1 MSSRWVSEWAASP
14 ISHFYLPSLK
24 WSSLAAL
31 AAETTKYTTTTTY
44 CTTNS
49 STNRKNTTSDL
60 TSYSVSNTSKANKGV
75 SWLFYCCYVTFVT
88 NFVSIIVIIECSFVK
103 LLVFGRHFAFTEWQN
118 KDYKRWTW
126 TNWLF
131 IRAGL
136 NSGLYNLS
144 KSRSQHDTR
153 IYVPYSWREVRG
165 FPWVPLL
172 TSRGNAGDG
181 LSSFSEETR
190 TNHLQ
195 VLQLGQQILHNFFKT
210 LTSFFAETRHSDHL
224 TAQVSKTIKN
234 DFIFLNV
241 PSGDCQIIVL

>member
-103 LLVFGRHFAFTEWQN
+103 LLVFGRHFAFIEWQN

-172 TSRGNAGDG
+172 TIM
-181 LSSFSEETR
+181 EEMQETVYHPFPR
-190 TNHLQ
+190 KLE
-195 VLQLGQQILHNFFKT
+195 
-210 LTSFFAETRHSDHL
+210 LTICKCYS
-224 TAQVSKTIKN
+224 
-234 DFIFLNV
+234 
-241 PSGDCQIIVL
+241 